1 VSRGKPLVLLVEDD
15 RDTAMLY
22 QALLAGEGLEVV
34 HCEDCAQVKAWWGTS
49 DRQPDLIVLDMRLP
63 DGDGL
68 MLCSDIMRKRRD
80 EAGPP
85 VMVLSAH
92 GDPRLP
98 SLCRQAGARAFLDKL
113 SGLDVLLA
121 TARDLLGA
129 KLCPEN

>member
-1 VSRGKPLVLLVEDD
+1 MSHDKPLVLLVEDD

-22 QALLAGEGLEVV
+22 RTLLAGDGLDVV
-34 HCEDCAQVKAWWGTS
+34 HCPDCAQAKAWWS
-49 DRQPDLIVLDMRLP
+49 EAPRQPDLIVLDMRLP

-68 MLCSDIMRKRRD
+68 MLCHDLMRRLNS
-80 EAGPP
+80 ESGPP

-113 SGLDVLLA
+113 SGVDVLLA
-121 TARDLLGA
+121 TARDLLGSTHCA
-129 KLCPEN
+129 

>member
-1 VSRGKPLVLLVEDD
+1 LVLLVEDD
-15 RDTAMLY
+15 QDTAMLY
-22 QALLAGEGLEVV
+22 QTLLSGDGLEVV
-34 HCEDCAQVKAWWGTS
+34 HCPDCAQAKAWWGGS
-49 DRQPDLIVLDMRLP
+49 GRQPDLIVLDMRLP

-68 MLCSDIMRKRRD
+68 MLCQDIMHQGC
-80 EAGPP
+80 ALGSPP

-121 TARDLLGA
+121 TARDLLSANARPG
-129 KLCPEN
+129 LSGQ